1 MAILF
6 TCPNGHPL
14 SAGEDKAGRSARCP
28 KCNAIVRIPG
38 LSSPSGKGISSS
50 DPNRAEQ
57 TPDGMIVF
65 LCPNG
70 HRLNGPAKLQ
80 GKAGQCPHCGAKF
93 RIPFQDPDEEAAF
106 QASQHPS
113 ESETESAPADEAPQ
127 PSESEGLSEPSL
139 DDYGEETP
147 LEEFPEPEVDLG
159 LENVEPEELP
169 AEEFENEEEYRPPEP
184 GWPTLFPYLWK
195 QKSPGSEVD
204 LYLTDGTKFTPQW
217 FSPSW
222 SLAEQGVFAVRD
234 TEGAYTILSLAWDAI
249 VRVEVRSVIDLPDGM
264 FE

>member
-1 MAILF
+1 MAIEF
-6 TCPNGHPL
+6 TCPNGHAL
-14 SAGEDKAGRSARCP
+14 SAGDDKAGRTAKCP
-28 KCNAIVRIPG
+28 KCGAAVKIPG
-38 LSSPSGKGISSS
+38 LSSASGRNLGLTEAAGSGAAIAA
-50 DPNRAEQ
+50 PPAA
-57 TPDGMIVF
+57 GMIVF

-80 GKAGQCPHCGAKF
+80 GRAGQCPHCGSKF
-93 RIPFQDPDEEAAF
+93 RIPFQDPDEEEAYQAA
-106 QASQHPS
+106 QRDTA
-113 ESETESAPADEAPQ
+113 ESGGAKGDQTVGEELSNEKI
-127 PSESEGLSEPSL
+127 EEYSEGEAS
-139 DDYGEETP
+139 
-147 LEEFPEPEVDLG
+147 LEEYTSDPEVDLG
-159 LENVEPEELP
+159 LEGVEPDVPEEEEELAP
-169 AEEFENEEEYRPPEP
+169 AEP

-204 LYLTDGTKFTPQW
+204 LYLSDGTKLTPQW

-222 SLAEQGVFAVRD
+222 SLSEQGVFAVRD